1 MSTAR
6 ARHVAP
12 DEKSIETHAIRRPS
26 ALDDSERERAVLTA
40 VLQTIAGWDS
50 FQEGSE
56 RLLAELGGALG
67 QIGAALWLPRGE
79 TLVAEIAWTVPCTD
93 SAPLARALAELRI
106 PKGAGLAGG
115 AWERREATDR
125 AERAPLERL
134 PRLAESPYR
143 LRATIALPCTV
154 GEEVL
159 GVVEL
164 YSTAPLEL
172 SAHLMQVLTFAGA
185 GLGAFLARRRG
196 EMRLSPLSPREVQ
209 VLVLASQGLSV
220 KGIAEGLTISPA
232 TAKTHLEHIYR
243 KLGVRDRAAAVAR
256 ALRAGFI
263 E

>member
-1 MSTAR
+1 LPEPQAT
-6 ARHVAP
+6 
-12 DEKSIETHAIRRPS
+12 RRES

-40 VLQTIAGWDS
+40 VLQTIAVWES

-79 TLVAEIAWTVPCTD
+79 ALAAEVVWTTPCTD
-93 SAPLARALAELRI
+93 GAPLAGALGDLRI
-106 PKGAGLAGG
+106 PRGAGLAGE
-115 AWERREATDR
+115 AWERRVAIDR
-125 AERAPLERL
+125 SDGAGLGQLPLVGD
-134 PRLAESPYR
+134 SPYR
-143 LRATIALPCTV
+143 LGATVALPCAV

-164 YSTAPLEL
+164 YSTAALEL
-172 SAHLMQVLTFAGA
+172 SAHLMEVLTFAGA

-196 EMRLSPLSPREVQ
+196 EMRLSPLSSREVQ
-209 VLVLASQGLSV
+209 VLVLAAQGLSV
-220 KGIAEGLTISPA
+220 RGIAEALTISPA

-243 KLGVRDRAAAVAR
+243 KLGVRDRTAAVAR